1 MSSSVGNPSCQNYD
15 GSSHVDSHIGKWESY
30 IYFPRMFHYLSQRFE
45 SSNVLQIGLK
55 WFTYG
60 FVHVF
65 WISIYIF
72 NN

>member
-1 MSSSVGNPSCQNYD
+1 MKIKRELIQVHRVPMSSNAGNPSCQNYD

-55 WFTYG
+55 
-60 FVHVF
+60 
-65 WISIYIF
+65 
-72 NN
+72 